1 MDNKITKRRLK
12 DYLSYEWGLVAI
24 ILVVCILVWD
34 FVFGICSTPLTVGQE
49 FGIFIDKSVSR
60 GAGDLGVF
68 VSKTFSYEIM
78 HFKVESENDKEQ
90 MLNIKAE
97 VKDSDI
103 MFTDCAPASDDD
115 NTTTRGSV
123 RLYAI
128 VDNYPIIDF
137 QTLLRDACDYLG
149 KHVVKTDVEYP
160 YLLKEEIFD
169 KNKQDISMASLKEK
183 VQILTES
190 TIDTNGKTIYTNIDN
205 QRIKDFFLSRM
216 KNDNRYRTQQEKD
229 AGIKLEIERINI
241 LIKAVGEFY
250 TFLEKANNIDGL
262 LCNYT
267 KYQQRNH
274 FNGVSLEEVK
284 NTGINSN
291 DELIKAC
298 YQEIQLGRE
307 NVAYGINLGK
317 LTYDKTSSEAN
328 SKKNIHEYL
337 QYKDTLKADNVVL
350 TVFDFKQYQP
360 DTQYESIVVINN
372 IVKQFSDILD

>member
-1 MDNKITKRRLK
+1 MDNKITKRRLR

-24 ILVVCILVWD
+24 ILVVCILMWD

-49 FGIFIDKSVSR
+49 YGIFIDKTVSR
-60 GAGDLGVF
+60 GSGDLGVF

-78 HFKVESENDKEQ
+78 HFKVEKEDDKEQ

-97 VKDSDI
+97 VKDSDMI
-103 MFTDCAPASDDD
+103 FTDCAPASDDD
-115 NTTTRGSV
+115 NTTTKGSV
-123 RLYAI
+123 RLYSI

-137 QTLLRDACDYLG
+137 QTFLRDACDYLG
-149 KHVVKTDVEYP
+149 KHFVKTSINYP
-160 YLLKEEIFD
+160 YILNEEIFD
-169 KNKQDISMASLKEK
+169 KNEQDISMASLKEK
-183 VQILTES
+183 VQILTEA
-190 TIDTNGKTIYTNIDN
+190 TTDTNGKTIYTNIDN

-229 AGIKLEIERINI
+229 AGIELEIERINI
-241 LIKAVGEFY
+241 LVKAVGEFY
-250 TFLEKANNIDGL
+250 TFLERANNIDGL

-274 FNGVSLEEVK
+274 FNGVTLDDVK
-284 NTGINSN
+284 NNGANSSDN
-291 DELIKAC
+291 LIKAC
-298 YQEIQLGRE
+298 YQEIKLGRE

-317 LTYDKTSSEAN
+317 LTYDKNGEQAS

-337 QYKDTLKADNVVL
+337 QYKDSLKADNVVL
-350 TVFDFKQYQP
+350 SVFDFKQYQP